1 MGSFSP
7 AGITASAPEQRSA
20 QRMVLPILIAI
31 AFSHLLNDTVQ
42 SLIPAIYP
50 LVKESFQLNYA
61 QIGLITLTFQL
72 TASILQPLVGMWT
85 DKRPQP
91 FALVAGMGAT
101 LLGLVLL
108 SQAKSFPMIIG
119 AVAFVGVGSSI
130 FHPEASRM
138 AYMAAGGRRAL
149 AQSVFQLGGNAGS
162 ALGPLLAALIIV
174 PLGQATVGWF
184 VVLPLIAMVVLWR
197 VGRWYLRVMAIQTH
211 RASRTAHVVRT
222 SLPKARVIFIVS
234 MLLLL
239 IFSKQF
245 YLASMTSYYTFYLIG
260 RFGLS
265 VQEAQV
271 QLFAFL
277 GAAAVGTL
285 AGGLLADR
293 LGYKNIIWLSI
304 LGAAPFTLL
313 LPYADQFWTT
323 VLAIS
328 AGFILA
334 SAFSAILVYA
344 QLMIPGRVGLVSG
357 LFFGFAFGMAGVGS
371 AVLGRL
377 ADATSIYTVFTVC
390 SFLPLIGL
398 VCMFLPDQK
407 RFG

>member
-1 MGSFSP
+1 MS
-7 AGITASAPEQRSA
+7 TVRVSAERTVFP
-20 QRMVLPILIAI
+20 VLFAI

-91 FALVAGMGAT
+91 FALVAGMGST
-101 LLGLVLL
+101 LLGLVVL
-108 SQAKSFPMIIG
+108 SQATTFPMIIA

-138 AYMAAGGRRAL
+138 AYMASGGRRAL
-149 AQSVFQLGGNAGS
+149 SQSVFQLGGNAGS

-197 VGRWYLRVMAIQTH
+197 VGRWYLRIMAIHAH
-211 RASRTAHVVRT
+211 RGPRNPKVANS
-222 SLPKARVIFIVS
+222 SLPRRRVILIVS

-265 VQEAQV
+265 VQDAQL
-271 QLFAFL
+271 QLFLFL
-277 GAAAVGTL
+277 FAAAIGTL
-285 AGGLLADR
+285 AGGLLGDR
-293 LGYKNIIWLSI
+293 IGYKNIIWLSI

-323 VLAIS
+323 ALAVS

-398 VCMFLPDQK
+398 VCIFLPDQK
-407 RFG
+407 RFA

>member
-1 MGSFSP
+1 MGPPQLAS
-7 AGITASAPEQRSA
+7 TSAPVAPLRSA
-20 QRMVLPILIAI
+20 ERMVLPILVAI

-50 LVKESFQLNYA
+50 LVKGSFQLNYA

-72 TASILQPLVGMWT
+72 TASILQPLVGLWT

-91 FALVAGMGAT
+91 FALVAGMGST
-101 LLGLVLL
+101 LLGLVIL
-108 SQAKSFPMIIG
+108 SQASSFAMIIG

-197 VGRWYLRVMAIQTH
+197 VGRWYLRVMAIQAH
-211 RASRTAHVVRT
+211 RRSRTPQVVRS
-222 SLPKARVIFIVS
+222 SLPKKKVVLIVS

-265 VQEAQV
+265 VQDAQI
-271 QLFAFL
+271 QLFVFL
-277 GAAAVGTL
+277 LAAAIGTL
-285 AGGLLADR
+285 AGGLMADR
-293 LGYKNIIWLSI
+293 VGYKNIIWLSI

-313 LPYADQFWTT
+313 LPYADQFWTA
-323 VLAIS
+323 VLAAS

-398 VCMFLPDQK
+398 VCVYLPDQK